1 MPVKIIS
8 RDAIAAIELPGR
20 QLQWL
25 VTPETVGAEMLSIA
39 IMTCPAFSVVRP
51 MHAHRDTEEV
61 ILILEGEGEAW
72 VEGDRAFFKR
82 GDAVLFP
89 ANSRHQVRNIGSG
102 VLMTASIFSPPTR
115 PGDYVTYVDDAF
127 ASCDRP

>member
-1 MPVKIIS
+1 VPVKIVS
-8 RDAIAAIELPGR
+8 LDTIAAIQLPGR

-39 IMTCPAFSVVRP
+39 IMKCPARSVVRP

-61 ILILEGEGEAW
+61 LLILEGEGEAW
-72 VEGDRAFFKR
+72 VDGDRAFFKR

-89 ANSRHQVRNIGSG
+89 SNSRHQVRNTGSSL
-102 VLMTASIFSPPTR
+102 LMTASIFSPPTK
-115 PGDYVTYVDDAF
+115 PGDYITYAEDAF
-127 ASCDRP
+127 ADLGPR